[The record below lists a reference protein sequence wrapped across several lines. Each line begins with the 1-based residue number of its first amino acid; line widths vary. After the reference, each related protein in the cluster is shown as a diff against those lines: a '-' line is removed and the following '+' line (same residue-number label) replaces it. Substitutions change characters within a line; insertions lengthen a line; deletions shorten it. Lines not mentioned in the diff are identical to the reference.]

1 MRLMGGYQ
9 SKDSASFQLIAPFD
23 HLILRTYNADDFI
36 SKVKKKT
43 KARFKSWLKLQNLDR
58 SSSTSRRTKMIGQA
72 LVKWLSRTAAIALI
86 LPLIGLI
93 YQAIATRLDE
103 RKYPPPGRLVDVGGY
118 RLHIQGTESES
129 HKNEPTVVLDAGLG
143 DCSLTWSLVQ
153 PEIAKFASVYS
164 YDRAGLSWSDPAP
177 TLRTSKQMVRELHAL
192 LTNAGI
198 KKPYVLV
205 GHSGGGINALL
216 FASQYPEDVAGI
228 VLVDSAHEDQGFK
241 VPLLYRVGPLTAPF
255 GLPRLFS
262 PLFLSAIP
270 VFAKD
275 SRYPP
280 VYRAMVARTNHVL
293 ASRQEFLSVEQSLIE
308 AGTEK
313 KALGDLP
320 LIVLT
325 ASHPYPTVSLSQAQ
339 AEGLL
344 HHKTLQKELAQRST
358 SGKQIIVDNS
368 SHFIQYDHPEV
379 VIEAVRSVMDS
390 VRRKRLNV

>member
-1 MRLMGGYQ
+1 
-9 SKDSASFQLIAPFD
+9 
-23 HLILRTYNADDFI
+23 
-36 SKVKKKT
+36 
-43 KARFKSWLKLQNLDR
+43 
-58 SSSTSRRTKMIGQA
+58 MIGKT
-72 LVKWLSRTAAIALI
+72 LVNWLGRIAAIALI
-86 LPLIGLI
+86 LTLIGLI

-103 RKYPPPGRLVDVGGY
+103 RKYPPPGSLVDVGGY
-118 RLHIQGTESES
+118 RLHIQGSASES

-164 YDRAGLSWSDPAP
+164 YDRAGLGWSDPAP
-177 TLRTSKQMVRELHAL
+177 TPRTSKQMIRELHAL

-205 GHSGGGINALL
+205 GHSGGGINMLL

-241 VPLLYRVGPLTAPF
+241 VPLLFRVGPLTAPL
-255 GLPRLFS
+255 GLPRLLSPIYFS
-262 PLFLSAIP
+262 AHP

-275 SRYPP
+275 SKYPP
-280 VYRAMVARTNHVL
+280 AYRAMVARTNHVF
-293 ASRQEFLSVEQSLIE
+293 ASRHEYLNFEQSLIE

-325 ASHPYPTVSLSQAQ
+325 ASHPEQAQ
-339 AEGLL
+339 DEYLL
-344 HHKTLQKELAQRST
+344 KQKALHKELANRST
-358 SGKQIIVDNS
+358 SGKQIIVENS
-368 SHFIQYDHPEV
+368 SHVIQYDHPEV
-379 VIEAVRSVMDS
+379 VIEAVREVVESA
-390 VRRKRLNV
+390 RRKRVGV